1 MVIRWGLVAG
11 ANFQR
16 AAGSYVNFEAVGS
29 SNQYNFMQTASTPN
43 NVFELFDV
51 SLTEGAS
58 APPFVLPDYGSELL
72 ACQRCY
78 QVLDSVAFYTVSA
91 NFDYQNYTY
100 LTTMRSSPVII
111 PAPTGPGMLDMTFQ
125 GSVNACFMLS
135 PGASQ
140 TVSGGA
146 LKLDARM

>member
-1 MVIRWGLVAG
+1 
-11 ANFQR
+11 
-16 AAGSYVNFEAVGS
+16 
-29 SNQYNFMQTASTPN
+29 
-43 NVFELFDV
+43 
-51 SLTEGAS
+51 
-58 APPFVLPDYGSELL
+58 VLPDYGSELL